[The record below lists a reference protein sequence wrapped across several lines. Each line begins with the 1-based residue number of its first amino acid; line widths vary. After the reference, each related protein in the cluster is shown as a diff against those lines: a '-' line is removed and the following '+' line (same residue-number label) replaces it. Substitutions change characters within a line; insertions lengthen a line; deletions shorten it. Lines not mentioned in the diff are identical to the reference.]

1 MTPSAR
7 KSRICVGTSVSLA
20 AAVAILMAGNLRPSQ
35 ASALAPTYGQILIAG
50 GYGVSG
56 DLSSV
61 ELYAPGSDS
70 FATTP
75 PAMNAAREYHTAAV
89 ITLGP
94 NAGKVLLAG
103 GLSDRTL
110 ASTELYDPAA
120 NTFAVGPKLNAARDH
135 HTATVISSGPNAG
148 KILLAGGEDRNYGM
162 ISLASTELYDP
173 VANKFLVGPTMNDAR
188 YAHTATVIASG
199 PNAGRILLAGGDNTA
214 YGALIS
220 TELYD
225 PASNKFAVG
234 PKMNAARFGHTAMVI
249 ATGPNAGKIL
259 LAGGFDGNEYS
270 NDSLS
275 STEIY
280 DPAAGKIV
288 IGPTLNAGRRFHTAT
303 EIASGPNAG
312 KILIAGG
319 LSNRGPLASTEIYDP
334 TANKF
339 VVGPNMN
346 FARDHHT
353 ATTIAS
359 GPNAGKILMA
369 GGDDII
375 GDTKLISTELYDPV
389 ANKFTPGHPMN
400 AARAFDTATQLPPS
414 PSRATIAGSR

>member
-1 MTPSAR
+1 M
-7 KSRICVGTSVSLA
+7 A
-20 AAVAILMAGNLRPSQ
+20 AAVATLMAGNLQPSH
-35 ASALAPTYGQILIAG
+35 AAAVTPTYGQILIAG
-50 GYGVSG
+50 GYGVSS

-61 ELYAPGSDS
+61 ELYDPGSNS
-70 FATTP
+70 FATTT

-89 ITLGP
+89 ITLGA

-120 NTFAVGPKLNAARDH
+120 NTFAVGPNLNAARDH

-199 PNAGRILLAGGDNTA
+199 PNAGRILIAGGFNTA
-214 YGALIS
+214 YGALTS

-225 PASNKFAVG
+225 PAANKFAAG
-234 PKMNAARFGHTAMVI
+234 PELNAERFGHTATVI
-249 ATGPNAGKIL
+249 ASGPNAGKIL
-259 LAGGFDGNEYS
+259 LAGGFDG

-280 DPAAGKIV
+280 DPAAGKITV
-288 IGPTLNAGRRFHTAT
+288 GPQLNVARRFHTAT
-303 EIASGPNAG
+303 AIASGPNAG
-312 KILIAGG
+312 KILLAGG
-319 LSNRGPLASTEIYDP
+319 LNSKGPMASTELYDP
-334 TANKF
+334 ATNKF
-339 VVGPNMN
+339 AIGPNMN
-346 FARDHHT
+346 AARDHHT
-353 ATTIAS
+353 ATAIVS

-369 GGDDII
+369 GGDDIVN
-375 GDTKLISTELYDPV
+375 DTKLATTELYDPA
-389 ANKFTPGHPMN
+389 ANKFIVGHPMN
-400 AARAFDTATQLPPS
+400 VARAFDTAIQLPAS
-414 PSRATIAGSR
+414 PSSGKITVSP